1 MMVTNSILGGIADTT
16 AQTITAIR
24 QRALRK
30 QASGQSP
37 SREEDPVAVEIHELD
52 RKNPLQEQDLIPE
65 SRLLPPPF
73 DFERLTRFMGYGF
86 LMAPIQFKWFKLLE
100 RIFDKPGIGETPDS
114 ADEPPADLGEGVS
127 PSSPISSNA
136 RYTSGIQVEV
146 NLLMPDRYA
155 GPSCRPSRDVWLNA
169 KPLSGP
175 WICNLSRR
183 DQQKCRCRNALTR

>member
-1 MMVTNSILGGIADTT
+1 MTILASIPLPLLSTPPSP
-16 AQTITAIR
+16 QKVLHR
-24 QRALRK
+24 LVYHSLS
-30 QASGQSP
+30 ASHETRGQSRGGNSTIP
-37 SREEDPVAVEIHELD
+37 LVIPRKVITLEVELAGPQSSNPRGYSDPLKA
-52 RKNPLQEQDLIPE
+52 
-65 SRLLPPPF
+65 S
-73 DFERLTRFMGYGF
+73 
-86 LMAPIQFKWFKLLE
+86 KLLE
-100 RIFDKPGIGETPDS
+100 RIFDKPGIGETTDS